1 VLTEIVGHAC
11 GQSVAQCGFDL
22 TSRDA
27 DVSERAI
34 VERMELADGT
44 AQKPSIG
51 QVARQPSAP
60 RAESAEPLRQP
71 AHGAAHAG
79 FDNET
84 VETGLPLG
92 LQEQGRGQGIISLEH
107 GGSAGGRFSQQGRKF
122 SGTNED
128 VLGRETEARKLFIV
142 ELSEP
147 RPYALLDPEQACAA
161 GSIWPGA
168 RPCLGAKNW
177 MVIDSLLIS
186 LQRRPTSGLAHQPD
200 AGSRLDPS

>member
-1 VLTEIVGHAC
+1 M
-11 GQSVAQCGFDL
+11 AQRR
-22 TSRDA
+22 SH
-27 DVSERAI
+27 
-34 VERMELADGT
+34 
-44 AQKPSIG
+44 
-51 QVARQPSAP
+51 PSARL
-60 RAESAEPLRQP
+60 RASP

-128 VLGRETEARKLFIV
+128 VLWRETEARKLFIV

-161 GSIWPGA
+161 A
-168 RPCLGAKNW
+168 R
-177 MVIDSLLIS
+177 
-186 LQRRPTSGLAHQPD
+186 SGRARGH
-200 AGSRLDPS
+200 ASARKTGWSSTAS

>member
-1 VLTEIVGHAC
+1 MVAPPGA
-11 GQSVAQCGFDL
+11 GFRNRAGSSVAQ
-22 TSRDA
+22 
-27 DVSERAI
+27 
-34 VERMELADGT
+34 
-44 AQKPSIG
+44 
-51 QVARQPSAP
+51 
-60 RAESAEPLRQP
+60 
-71 AHGAAHAG
+71 
-79 FDNET
+79 
-84 VETGLPLG
+84 
-92 LQEQGRGQGIISLEH
+92 
-107 GGSAGGRFSQQGRKF
+107 
-122 SGTNED
+122 NED